1 MEDTGYK
8 KRMIYKIIPEFREND
23 LSHLWFPWQ
32 FLVVL
37 AEELPYVCVVSA
49 IGPSCDRLV
58 ILGGEKKQ
66 NRKTE
71 QKQGISNSTKETMT
85 TGNDR

>member
-58 ILGGEKKQ
+58 ILGGKKN

>member
-8 KRMIYKIIPEFREND
+8 KRMIYKIIPEFRESD

-58 ILGGEKKQ
+58 ILGGKKN

>member
-58 ILGGEKKQ
+58 ILGGKKN

-71 QKQGISNSTKETMT
+71 QKQGISNSKKETMT

>member
-8 KRMIYKIIPEFREND
+8 KRMIYKIIPEFRESD

-58 ILGGEKKQ
+58 ILGGKKN

-71 QKQGISNSTKETMT
+71 QKQGISNSTKETMK

>member
-8 KRMIYKIIPEFREND
+8 KRMIYKIIPEFRESD

-49 IGPSCDRLV
+49 IGPSCDWLV
-58 ILGGEKKQ
+58 ILGGKKNKTEKQSRNKESVTARKKQ
-66 NRKTE
+66 
-71 QKQGISNSTKETMT
+71 
-85 TGNDR
+85 

>member
-1 MEDTGYK
+1 MEDTEYK
-8 KRMIYKIIPEFREND
+8 KRMIYKIIPEFRESD

-58 ILGGEKKQ
+58 ILGGKKTTEKQSRNKESVTARKKQ
-66 NRKTE
+66 
-71 QKQGISNSTKETMT
+71 
-85 TGNDR
+85 

>member
-8 KRMIYKIIPEFREND
+8 KRMIYKIIPEFRESD

-58 ILGGEKKQ
+58 ILGGKKNKTEKQSRNKESVTARKKQ
-66 NRKTE
+66 
-71 QKQGISNSTKETMT
+71 
-85 TGNDR
+85 